1 MKWGK
6 KEREKCVCDP
16 IPFLNLNTEMESA
29 TAPSTLMELK
39 TRRQTQFQSQAST
52 LDTRRRQAICVRR
65 AFKKYGSKNNPNI
78 VLDGL
83 NMTVP
88 KGTM

>member
-1 MKWGK
+1 
-6 KEREKCVCDP
+6 
-16 IPFLNLNTEMESA
+16 METSGS
-29 TAPSTLMELK
+29 TTSTPVAPSIELK
-39 TRRQTQFQSQAST
+39 TRRAQFQSQAST

-65 AFKKYGSKNNPNI
+65 AFKKYGNKNNPNI

-88 KGTM
+88 KGCM